1 MPHVA
6 AGSVGR
12 TMSEGRGLIRFECN
26 ICGRRN
32 RVESGRL
39 DREAPTCT
47 GCRSSVRLR
56 SVIHLLSTELFGESL
71 SLRDFSESKGV
82 SGIGLSDWRGY
93 AGRLA
98 KVFSYVNTYHRK
110 DERGLA
116 GRLVGVRAY
125 AKHECLRGEVRLDVT
140 SPKDFAPADFL
151 IASEMFEHVPP
162 PVGAAFSGAFN
173 ALKPG
178 GLLVLTAPFDRR
190 LKQTIE
196 HFPELHDYKVV
207 QRKAPLAWRRKS
219 RPRRFDLINLTED
232 GREQRFTDVRLH
244 GGAGVTLEM
253 RVFSLG
259 DIMDH
264 LAAAGFA
271 DVAVRDDD
279 CPGRGV
285 VWLSPN
291 STPIVAR
298 KPLVGQPII
307 IPIT

>member
-1 MPHVA
+1 
-6 AGSVGR
+6 
-12 TMSEGRGLIRFECN
+12 MSEGPGFIRFECN
-26 ICGRRN
+26 VCGRRN
-32 RVESGRL
+32 RVERSGL
-39 DREAPTCT
+39 DREAPTCM
-47 GCRSSVRLR
+47 GCQSSVRLR

-71 SLRDFSESKGV
+71 SLRDFPESKGI

-98 KVFSYVNTYHRK
+98 KVFSYVNTYYRK
-110 DERGLA
+110 DRPGLA
-116 GRLVGVRAY
+116 GRLAEARAY
-125 AKHECLRGEVRLDVT
+125 MMHECLRGEVRFDVT

-151 IASEMFEHVPP
+151 IASEVFEHVPP

-178 GLLVLTAPFDRR
+178 GLLVLTVPFDRR

-196 HFPELHDYKVV
+196 HFPELHDYRVV

-219 RPRRFDLINLTED
+219 RPHKFDLINLTED

-264 LAAAGFA
+264 LAVAGFA

-279 CPGRGV
+279 CPSRGV

-291 STPIVAR
+291 STPIIAR
-298 KPLVGQPII
+298 KPLVGR
-307 IPIT
+307 T

>member
-1 MPHVA
+1 
-6 AGSVGR
+6 
-12 TMSEGRGLIRFECN
+12 MSEGRSFIQFECN

-32 RVESGRL
+32 RVERSRF

-56 SVIHLLSTELFGESL
+56 SVVHPLSTELFGESL
-71 SLRDFSESKGV
+71 SLRDFPESKGV
-82 SGIGLSDWRGY
+82 AGIGLSDWRGY
-93 AGRLA
+93 GGRLA

-110 DERGLA
+110 DDRGFA
-116 GRLVGVRAY
+116 GRLAAALAY
-125 AKHECLRGEVRLDVT
+125 VKHECLRGEVRFDVT
-140 SPKDFAPADFL
+140 KPKGFAPADFL
-151 IASEMFEHVPP
+151 IASEVFEHVPP

-178 GLLVLTAPFDRR
+178 GLLVLTVPFDRG

-207 QRKAPLAWRRKS
+207 QRRTPLAWRRKS
-219 RPRRFDLINLTED
+219 RPRRYNLINITED
-232 GREQRFTDVRLH
+232 GREQQFTDVRLH

-253 RVFSLG
+253 RIFSLS
-259 DIMDH
+259 DVMAH

-271 DVAVRDDD
+271 NVSVRGDD

-291 STPIVAR
+291 STPIIAR
-298 KPLVGQPII
+298 KPLVGRA
-307 IPIT
+307 